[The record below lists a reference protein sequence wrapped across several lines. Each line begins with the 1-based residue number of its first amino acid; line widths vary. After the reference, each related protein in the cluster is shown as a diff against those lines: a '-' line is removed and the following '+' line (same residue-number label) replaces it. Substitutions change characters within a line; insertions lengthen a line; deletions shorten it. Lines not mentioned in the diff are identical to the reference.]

1 MGIVHDGLEPNPGPY
16 PALFIRLV
24 CDSNRAAKDPEP
36 DPPWPR
42 YTTPEP
48 GKAPDGPAA
57 AWFITKAKL
66 DGLHRVRVSR
76 DSTKSHNPC
85 IGMMLYYEDGHI
97 ESVGPV
103 RWNLKME
110 QDIRTPVAIST
121 DFCDGAKY
129 VKDIVPCSPRSHALK
144 ALSDNGTI
152 VWWFS
157 TYGDE
162 VGIYR

>member
-1 MGIVHDGLEPNPGPY
+1 MYDGLEPNSGPY
-16 PALFIRLV
+16 PTWTFGVV

-36 DPPWPR
+36 DPPWSH
-42 YTTPEP
+42 YTPP
-48 GKAPDGPAA
+48 GRGKTLEGRTI
-57 AWFITKAKL
+57 AWFVTKAKL
-66 DGLHRVRVSR
+66 DGLHYVRVSR

-85 IGMMLYYEDGHI
+85 IGMLLCYKDGHI
-97 ESVGPV
+97 ESVGRV
-103 RWNLKME
+103 HWNLKME

-129 VKDIVPCSPRSHALK
+129 VKDIVPCSLRSHALK
-144 ALSDNGTI
+144 ALPDNGTV
-152 VWWFS
+152 VWWSS